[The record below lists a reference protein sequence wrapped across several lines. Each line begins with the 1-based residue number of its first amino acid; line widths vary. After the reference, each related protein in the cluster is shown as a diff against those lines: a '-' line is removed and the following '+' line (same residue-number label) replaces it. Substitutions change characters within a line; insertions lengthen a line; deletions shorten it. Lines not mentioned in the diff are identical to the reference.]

1 MTASSRELIR
11 KLFNPQANRS
21 WFLIGVVFVLL
32 RVILRVTIEGIEST
46 LITWVI
52 VLAVGYS
59 WLIIKISLSDRGA
72 AGITVL
78 FGAAVLFIRVGRLS
92 KLLLNLVGLLLKL
105 NAELVLRSYRG
116 GPAPGNLQLQVTLEE
131 LGNRLLT
138 LFSRIGSWMINL
150 LSQDPVYDP
159 VATAFIWG
167 LVIFLIIVWTVWMV
181 FRHYNSLLGTLPVLT
196 FAVLSLYYSGKSAYY
211 LVPLLGAVI
220 ALQVIVQHERL
231 EASWRDQQISYAG
244 IIRQRVSPI
253 AVMIAA
259 GLMVFSALSP
269 SLTIQSIQE
278 SLDRFRKPA
287 ESDQELVRSLGIEPE
302 ERTRESTLLENQQR
316 AGIPNLH
323 LIGSGPDLGDQVVM
337 IIQIEEFAALYR
349 DGAAPDSFRPYWRG
363 LTFDRYLGNGWASR
377 PHKEEAFSP
386 GQQTFPSWP
395 EHTRLVRQQVEKLE
409 DLGGVVYGA
418 GMPLSTDQKFQ
429 AAWRLNNIEKDWF
442 DMFGAS
448 TKSTSYRVDSL
459 QPGASAAELRE
470 AGQTYPDWVE
480 NRYLSLPDPV
490 PERILSLARDLTAT
504 EPTPYDRAEAIE
516 SYLRT
521 FPYTLNLPTPPQ
533 DRDIT
538 EYFLFELKKGY
549 CDYYATAMVVLSRAA
564 GIPARLVTGYIGGAF
579 DPDHNTYLVTA
590 DLAHSWV
597 EIYFPEYGWIIFE
610 PTSGRPAID
619 RPAEPLLPDPLVG
632 GRPAIDPLVSK
643 TKLLQLPRAAFLYLG
658 PVILAIL
665 AAAAV
670 LADYVLLSR
679 SRGTV
684 LLPRVMKRITR
695 LARWIGLPSNRG
707 DTAGEFTARLGGVIE
722 EYAKDFRVQAWLR
735 GGVGQLEEIT
745 RAYYQVLYSKAR
757 GRDLHSPAIAWQFVR
772 LRLRLLVLWLL
783 VRVRPI
789 RIFRFLYAQ
798 DTSPAS
804 A

>member
-1 MTASSRELIR
+1 MIARSRELIR
-11 KLFNPQANRS
+11 KLVNPQAIRS
-21 WFLIGVVFVLL
+21 WFLTGVVFVLL
-32 RVILRVTIEGIEST
+32 RVILRVSIEGIELT

-59 WLIIKISLSDRGA
+59 WLITKISLSDRGA
-72 AGITVL
+72 AGMTVL

-92 KLLLNLVGLLLKL
+92 KLLGNLVLLLLKL
-105 NAELVLRSYRG
+105 NAELVLRAYRG
-116 GPAPGNLQLQVTLEE
+116 GPAPGTLELQVTLEE
-131 LGNRLLT
+131 LGNRLVT
-138 LFSRIGSWMINL
+138 LISRIGSWMINL

-159 VATAFIWG
+159 VATAFVWG
-167 LVIFLIIVWTVWMV
+167 LVVFLIITWTVWMI

-220 ALQVIVQHERL
+220 GLHVIVQHERL
-231 EASWRDQQISYAG
+231 EASWREEQINYAG
-244 IIRQRVSPI
+244 IIRQRVSPV

-278 SLDRFRKPA
+278 TLDRYRKQA
-287 ESDQELVRSLGIEPE
+287 KSDQELVRSLGIEPE
-302 ERTRESTLLENQQR
+302 ERTRESTLLENQQL

-323 LIGSGPDLGDQVVM
+323 LIGSGPDLKDQLVM
-337 IIQIEEFAALYR
+337 IIQIEEFAA
-349 DGAAPDSFRPYWRG
+349 APETFRPYWRG

-377 PHKEEAFSP
+377 PHKEESYSP
-386 GQQTFPSWP
+386 GQQTLPGWP

-429 AAWRLNNIEKDWF
+429 AAWRLNNTEKDWF

-459 QPGASAAELRE
+459 QPWASSAELRE

-480 NRYLSLPDPV
+480 NRYLSLPDSV
-490 PERILSLARDLTAT
+490 PERVLSLARDLTAT

-516 SYLRT
+516 RYLRS

-564 GIPARLVTGYIGGAF
+564 GIPARLVTGYVGGAF

-597 EIYFPEYGWIIFE
+597 EVYFPEYGWIIFE
-610 PTSGRPAID
+610 PTGGRPAIN
-619 RPAEPLLPDPLVG
+619 RPAEPLPPDPLAG
-632 GRPAIDPLVSK
+632 ESPAIDPLVSQ
-643 TKLLQLPRAAFLYLG
+643 TKPFQLPRSVFLYLG
-658 PVILAIL
+658 PVLLAIL

-695 LARWIGLPSNRG
+695 LAHWIGLPSNRG
-707 DTAGEFTARLGGVIE
+707 DTAGEFTARLTGVIE
-722 EYAKDFRVQAWLR
+722 EYAKDCRVQAWLQ
-735 GGVGQLEEIT
+735 GGVGQLEEIA
-745 RAYYQVLYSKAR
+745 RAYYQVLYSRAR
-757 GRDLHSPAIAWQFVR
+757 GRGLHSPAIARQFVR
-772 LRLRLLVLWLL
+772 LRLRLLVLGLL
-783 VRVRPI
+783 VRARPV

-798 DTSPAS
+798 EPSPAS